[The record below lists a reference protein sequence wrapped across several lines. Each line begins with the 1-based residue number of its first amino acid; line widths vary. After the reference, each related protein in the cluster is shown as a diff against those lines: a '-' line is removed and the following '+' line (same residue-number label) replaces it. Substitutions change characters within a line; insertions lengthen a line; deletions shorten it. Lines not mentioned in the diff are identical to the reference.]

1 MANNRVSSWQSF
13 LAVLTLVVVALT
25 QLVSPVQAQKI
36 IPVDDGKFYQV
47 KEGVFQIKER
57 QAVDLTDRHLL
68 FTFRRSGREC
78 RKEQCIVCVLN
89 GNSTACDIGKR
100 FDLKWANAPFYLK
113 GTFADRR
120 ECVLDVV
127 NFKKPKGAPATAVF
141 RIRCI

>member
-1 MANNRVSSWQSF
+1 MTINRGHSWSTLF
-13 LAVLTLVVVALT
+13 AVLTLVVVALV
-25 QLVSPVQAQKI
+25 QFVNPAQAQKI
-36 IPVDDGKFYQV
+36 IPLDDGKFYQV

-78 RKEQCIVCVLN
+78 RQEQCIVCVLN
-89 GNSTACDIGKR
+89 GRSSACDIGKR
-100 FDLKWANAPFYLK
+100 FDLKWGNAPFFLK

-141 RIRCI
+141 RLRCI